1 MKPSAISLE
10 QAKQILKAA
19 IYVSVSAGIDFL
31 ISQTQGTEFGTL
43 TPVINVILVTIRKIF
58 TEA

>member
-43 TPVINVILVTIRKIF
+43 TPLINVVLVTVKKIF